1 MVGAHV
7 LKVIPQ
13 LTAVA
18 LLYAQQQLHASASS
32 DENMESERS
41 TIDGEVFQGN
51 MMRHLFPNS
60 ENIFKINDLVTIY

>member
-1 MVGAHV
+1 MDVCLCDFV
-7 LKVIPQ
+7 VIAAILEGKCRIKS
-13 LTAVA
+13 LTG
-18 LLYAQQQLHASASS
+18 
-32 DENMESERS
+32 S